1 MLRNKLQRYS
11 SASTTLLVLC
21 VLGMFQGSIAQ
32 EFVWAPEFTVGSL
45 IPEISALDQNGE
57 ERTFNDLTGENGIL
71 YMLSRSFNW

>member
-1 MLRNKLQRYS
+1 
-11 SASTTLLVLC
+11 
-21 VLGMFQGSIAQ
+21 MFQGSIAQ

-45 IPEISALDQNGE
+45 IPQISALDQNGE